1 MYQLA
6 ITVEQ
11 TILKFTSLKLYSF
24 IIYHECKE
32 VLWIW
37 AKLSWFQAH
46 SYVCIQ
52 LMGHLGSSW
61 SKMT

>member
-37 AKLSWFQAH
+37 AKLS
-46 SYVCIQ
+46 
-52 LMGHLGSSW
+52 
-61 SKMT
+61 